1 MYIITG
7 VSKGLGKAIAEL
19 LLDKGELVTGIGRN
33 STIEH
38 DNYTFQKCDLTNS
51 LEIEN
56 LTFDLLEEAVILI
69 NNAGII
75 GEIKR
80 LSDKKKLD
88 LDSILQVNTIAPM
101 LLAHK
106 IYQKIEN
113 KDSFTLVN
121 ISSGAA
127 NRAIPSWAGY
137 CASKAALNM
146 LTESFYLEER
156 EKGNHPKVYAV
167 SPGVIDTD
175 MQVQIRSSKKSDFS
189 SVDNFIGMK
198 EENQL
203 FTPQEAALRLIQLLN
218 VADFDSIFYDLRQV
232 ETTE

>member
-80 LSDKKKLD
+80 LSDKK
-88 LDSILQVNTIAPM
+88 N
-101 LLAHK
+101 
-106 IYQKIEN
+106 
-113 KDSFTLVN
+113 
-121 ISSGAA
+121 
-127 NRAIPSWAGY
+127 
-137 CASKAALNM
+137 
-146 LTESFYLEER
+146 
-156 EKGNHPKVYAV
+156 
-167 SPGVIDTD
+167 
-175 MQVQIRSSKKSDFS
+175 
-189 SVDNFIGMK
+189 
-198 EENQL
+198 
-203 FTPQEAALRLIQLLN
+203 
-218 VADFDSIFYDLRQV
+218 
-232 ETTE
+232 

>member
-218 VADFDSIFYDLRQV
+218 AADFDSIFYDLRQV

>member
-88 LDSILQVNTIAPM
+88 LDSILQVNTIAPI

-218 VADFDSIFYDLRQV
+218 AADFDSIFYDLRQV

>member
-1 MYIITG
+1 
-7 VSKGLGKAIAEL
+7 
-19 LLDKGELVTGIGRN
+19 
-33 STIEH
+33 
-38 DNYTFQKCDLTNS
+38 
-51 LEIEN
+51 
-56 LTFDLLEEAVILI
+56 
-69 NNAGII
+69 
-75 GEIKR
+75 
-80 LSDKKKLD
+80 
-88 LDSILQVNTIAPM
+88 M

-218 VADFDSIFYDLRQV
+218 AADFDSIFYDLRQV